1 MIYPRRD
8 IKSRLSHTRQAAL
21 IIQTGWDPDGFRA
34 SFATW
39 LFAYLD
45 MSMLRIAVFLTA
57 EDGFTLIFISK
68 NEVSH
73 DADPFC
79 KVAKLGFWN
88 QYSTGIW
95 VCHSTCGRII

>member
-1 MIYPRRD
+1 MIHPRRD

-45 MSMLRIAVFLTA
+45 MSMLRTAVFLTA

-73 DADPFC
+73 DAVPFC

-95 VCHSTCGRII
+95 VCHSTCG

>member
-1 MIYPRRD
+1 
-8 IKSRLSHTRQAAL
+8 L

-34 SFATW
+34 SVATW

-73 DADPFC
+73 DAVPFC

-88 QYSTGIW
+88 QYSTGK
-95 VCHSTCGRII
+95 

>member
-34 SFATW
+34 SVATW

-45 MSMLRIAVFLTA
+45 MSMLRTAVFLTA

-73 DADPFC
+73 DVFPFC

-88 QYSTGIW
+88 QYSTGI
-95 VCHSTCGRII
+95 